1 MIEFH
6 KAQRMLEVYYQID
19 HTCTPKPETTAND
32 KEIEDSVKK
41 YGSKVTPKEMAQLKM
56 TEELKK
62 QFDSGVLD
70 MDKIVDIGAQF
81 TDRKRISMIK
91 SRIQNEMKS
100 EKHSMSA
107 VVELKTCTDTSD

>member
-1 MIEFH
+1 
-6 KAQRMLEVYYQID
+6 
-19 HTCTPKPETTAND
+19 
-32 KEIEDSVKK
+32 
-41 YGSKVTPKEMAQLKM
+41 M

-70 MDKIVDIGAQF
+70 MDKIVDIGVQI

-100 EKHSMSA
+100 EKHSMSCSCRI
-107 VVELKTCTDTSD
+107 EDMY

>member
-1 MIEFH
+1 M
-6 KAQRMLEVYYQID
+6 AQRMLEVYYQID
-19 HTCTPKPETTAND
+19 HTCTPKPATSTND
-32 KEIEDSVKK
+32 KETEETVRK
-41 YGSKVTPKEMAQLKM
+41 YGGKVTPKEMAQLKM

-107 VVELKTCTDTSD
+107 VAELKTCTDT